1 MDSNMTLLRL
11 LGVGISPYAARGLT
25 QTLKPIDAASVL
37 RRTVNANLV
46 DVADPIFR
54 KFESVISGAD
64 QEPPSFGEWWPG
76 MEVTVHC
83 VAMLSRLATTEDDP
97 DATDLDV
104 ERPPVPGSAELRDG
118 FLVYR
123 PILTMRVTDWNM
135 TESEW
140 ERGVQWAIN
149 LEEV

>member
-1 MDSNMTLLRL
+1 MDSSMTVLRL
-11 LGVGISPYAARGLT
+11 LGVGLSPYAARGIS
-25 QTLKPIDAASVL
+25 QTLKPVDSASVL
-37 RRTVNANLV
+37 RRTVNGALK

-54 KFESVISGAD
+54 KFESTIQGAD
-64 QEPPSFGEWWPG
+64 QEPPSFGGWWPG

-83 VAMLSRLATTEDDP
+83 AAMLSRLATTEDDP
-97 DATDLDV
+97 EATDLDT
-104 ERPPVPGSAELRDG
+104 ERTPVPGSVQIRDG

-123 PILTMRVTDWNM
+123 PVLIMRVTDWNM
-135 TESEW
+135 TEAEW